1 MHVVAVVN
9 SKGGVGKTTIA
20 SALAVRAARE
30 SPRVAM
36 VDLDPQRSLVEWW
49 RRRGKTQN
57 PTIFDG
63 VDTAA
68 EAVERL
74 SQTGW
79 DWVIVDSPPAFLRV
93 IEEVIAAA
101 DLAVIPI
108 RASILD
114 LLATQDA
121 VVLAQKVSTPFLCV
135 LNDVNSRDKLADEA
149 RSTLFTAGMPIAD
162 TNISHR
168 VSHVAAMT
176 AGKSAAEVNGGKD
189 KAAAAEIDALWL
201 EVKAAVLAATKG
213 KAKEATDGR

>member
-121 VVLAQKVSTPFLCV
+121 VVLAQKVGTPFLCV

-201 EVKAAVLAATKG
+201 EVKAAVLAATKR